1 MSEQAAEGTVPRIEL
16 RDIRKSFGAVQALQ
30 GVNISLM
37 PGEVLG
43 LVGDNGAG
51 KSTLMKILSGAQ
63 APDSGSILLDGEEAR
78 FSHPRDA
85 RNERIEMV
93 YQDLSLCEELD
104 VAGNLF
110 LGREPRW
117 GPFRGF
123 IDRRRMHREA
133 AEALSSVGIRIQYTD
148 VPVANLSGGQRQSV
162 AIGRALSF
170 DPRVL
175 ILDEPTAA
183 LAVKEVEQVL
193 ELTREVASRGVS
205 VILIT
210 HRLQDLFR
218 VCDRIAVMY
227 EGTNVADLDTSTTSM
242 EQLVQAIV
250 GGGSEAA

>member
-1 MSEQAAEGTVPRIEL
+1 MDTAADNTLSRIEL
-16 RDIRKSFGAVQALQ
+16 RDIKKSFGAVQALQ
-30 GVNISLM
+30 GVNISLA

-63 APDSGSILLDGEEAR
+63 APDSGSILLDGKEVR

-85 RNERIEMV
+85 RAEHIEMV

-117 GPFRGF
+117 GGLWGF
-123 IDRRRMHREA
+123 VDRRKMHREA
-133 AEALSSVGIRIQYTD
+133 AEALDSLGIRIQYTD

-170 DPRVL
+170 NPRVL

-193 ELTREVASRGVS
+193 ELTQEVASTGVS

-210 HRLQDLFR
+210 HRLQDLFK

-227 EGTNVADLDTSTTSM
+227 EGTNVADLDTSSTSM

-250 GGGSEAA
+250 GGGAEAA

>member
-1 MSEQAAEGTVPRIEL
+1 MSEQAPDSTVPRIEL
-16 RDIRKSFGAVQALQ
+16 RDIHKSFGAVQALK
-30 GVNISLM
+30 GVNIKLM

-63 APDSGSILLDGEEAR
+63 SHDSGAILLDGKEVR

-85 RNERIEMV
+85 RAEHIEMV

-110 LGREPRW
+110 LGREPQL
-117 GPFRGF
+117 GPLRGF
-123 IDRRRMHREA
+123 VDRRRMHRET
-133 AEALSSVGIRIQYTD
+133 AEALSSLGIRIQYTD

-162 AIGRALSF
+162 AIGRSLTF

-193 ELTREVASRGVS
+193 DLTMEVASRGVS

-218 VCDRIAVMY
+218 VCNRIAVMY
-227 EGTNVADLDTSTTSM
+227 EGTNVADLDTSKTSM

>member
-1 MSEQAAEGTVPRIEL
+1 MSEPTAESGVPRIEL

-30 GVNISLM
+30 GVSIALGS
-37 PGEVLG
+37 GEVLG

-63 APDSGSILLDGEEAR
+63 APDTGSILLDGKEVS

-85 RNERIEMV
+85 RAERIEMV

-104 VAGNLF
+104 VAGNIF
-110 LGREPRW
+110 LGREPQLGRLW
-117 GPFRGF
+117 GFM
-123 IDRRRMHREA
+123 DRRRMHREA
-133 AEALSSVGIRIQYTD
+133 AEALKSLGIRIQYTD
-148 VPVANLSGGQRQSV
+148 VPVRNLSGGQRQSV

-183 LAVKEVEQVL
+183 LAVREVEQVL

-210 HRLQDLFR
+210 HRLQDLFK

-250 GGGSEAA
+250 GGSEAA

>member
-1 MSEQAAEGTVPRIEL
+1 MAETTEQSVPARIEL
-16 RDIRKSFGAVQALQ
+16 RDIKKSFGAVQALQ
-30 GVNISLM
+30 GVNISLA

-63 APDSGSILLDGEEAR
+63 APDSGSILLDGKEVR

-85 RNERIEMV
+85 RAEHIEMV

-117 GPFRGF
+117 GRLPGF
-123 IDRRRMHREA
+123 VDRRRMHREA
-133 AEALSSVGIRIQYTD
+133 AEALDSLGIRIQYTD

-162 AIGRALSF
+162 AIGRALTF

-193 ELTREVASRGVS
+193 ELTREVADTGVS

-210 HRLQDLFR
+210 HRLQDLFK

-227 EGTNVADLDTSTTSM
+227 EGTNVADLDTASTSM